1 MVVGGLRG
9 GILTPQQKVNKFV
22 PNDWSSESW
31 DKGSPAETG
40 SKGVTGSV
48 HSSVPPDILGKTLE
62 SGEGQKKFH
71 TLCAIIN
78 SSIPVITIVLKLKI
92 AVFQR
97 PPSANFAEEGKQGER
112 KK

>member
-1 MVVGGLRG
+1 MGGDGGRVRGGGGWKG

-22 PNDWSSESW
+22 LNDWSSESW

-48 HSSVPPDILGKTLE
+48 HSSVPPDILGKAE
-62 SGEGQKKFH
+62 SGEGQRKFH

-78 SSIPVITIVLKLKI
+78 SSTP
-92 AVFQR
+92 R
-97 PPSANFAEEGKQGER
+97 
-112 KK
+112 